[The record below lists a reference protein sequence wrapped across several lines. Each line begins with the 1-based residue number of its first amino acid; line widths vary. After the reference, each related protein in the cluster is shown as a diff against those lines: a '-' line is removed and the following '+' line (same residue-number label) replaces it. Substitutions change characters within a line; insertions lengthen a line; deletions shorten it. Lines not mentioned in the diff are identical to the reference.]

1 MTREAVS
8 RWLEAYAVAWR
19 ERDPE
24 AAARL
29 FTEDAVYRSSPFR
42 EPHVG
47 QDGVRA
53 YWTRATRDQRNLDL
67 RLGTPIVEGDR
78 VAVEWWAIMDLEESP
93 AGTLPGSLYLIFAG
107 DGRCR
112 ELREY
117 WHWKEGRVPS
127 PEGWGL

>member
-1 MTREAVS
+1 MTREAVGD
-8 RWLEAYAVAWR
+8 WIEAYGAAWR
-19 ERDPE
+19 GRDPE

-29 FTEDAVYRSSPFR
+29 FTEDAIYRSSPFR

-47 QDGVRA
+47 TEGIRA
-53 YWTRATRDQRNLDL
+53 YWTRATADQRNLNL
-67 RLGTPIVEGDR
+67 RFGTPVIEGSR
-78 VAVEWWAIMDLEESP
+78 VSVEWWAIMDLEGGSS
-93 AGTLPGSLYLIFAG
+93 GTLPGSLLLLFAA

-117 WHWKEGRVPS
+117 WHWQDERREP